1 MMALEMN
8 DWLGGDVPKVYK
20 TEEIRKILLLKT
32 RQSVLRYIKNGHLK
46 ARKIGRDYIVLEKDL
61 EAFLNGRG
69 TSIKELT
76 DSQLNLWGEED
87 G

>member
-1 MMALEMN
+1 M
-8 DWLGGDVPKVYK
+8 PRIYK
-20 TEEIRKILLLKT
+20 TEEIMKILQLTT
-32 RQSVLRYIKNGHLK
+32 RQSVCRYIKQGQLK

-61 EAFLNGRG
+61 EAFLNGKG

-76 DSQLNLWGEED
+76 DSQLTLWGK